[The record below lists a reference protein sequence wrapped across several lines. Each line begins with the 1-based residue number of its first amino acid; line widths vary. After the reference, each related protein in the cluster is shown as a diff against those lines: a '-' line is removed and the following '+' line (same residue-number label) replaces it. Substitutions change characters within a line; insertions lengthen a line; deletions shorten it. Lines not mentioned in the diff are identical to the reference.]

1 MSKLLSVIICTHN
14 PRKDY
19 LERALESLRN
29 QSFPSKGWEFL
40 LIDNCSSQ
48 PLEAELNLEWH
59 ASGKIV
65 REENLGLT
73 QARLRG
79 ICESSGSLLVFVDDD
94 NCLREDYLATA
105 WQLAK
110 DWPQL
115 GAWSGR
121 VVPEYEVAPAAELL
135 PYIWM
140 LCIRP
145 VEKPSWGNTF
155 QMETTPWGAGMCVR
169 RNVADFY
176 ARAIEQNPRRASL
189 DRRGPGLGSTGDM
202 DLALTSLDLGMGTG
216 VFPELELRHLI
227 PERRVQESYLLKL
240 VEDGAA
246 GDVIFQASRGIL
258 GRNSES
264 RVDKLVRSYKML
276 RASRIQK
283 AFGVAFERGRKQGLA
298 IMQSFSKPRALEK

>member
-1 MSKLLSVIICTHN
+1 MSKVLSVIICTHN

-19 LERALESLRN
+19 LERVLESLRN
-29 QSFPSKGWEFL
+29 QTFPYNDWEFL

-48 PLEAELNLEWH
+48 PIAKGLNLNWH
-59 ASGKIV
+59 PNARIV

-73 QARLRG
+73 QARIRG
-79 ICESSGSLLVFVDDD
+79 IRESSGSLLVFVDDD
-94 NCLREDYLATA
+94 NLLREDYLVTA
-105 WQLAK
+105 WKFSQ

-121 VVPEYEVAPAAELL
+121 VVPEYEVAPAAELM

-169 RNVADFY
+169 RNVAEFY
-176 ARAIEQNPRRASL
+176 ARSLEHNPDRANL
-189 DRRGPGLGSTGDM
+189 DRRGQGLGSTGDM
-202 DLALTSLDLGMGTG
+202 DLALTSLDLGLGTG

-227 PERRVQESYLLKL
+227 SERRVQESYLLKL
-240 VEDGAA
+240 VEDGAV

-258 GRNSES
+258 GRQSES
-264 RVDKLVRSYKML
+264 RVDKLVRIYKIL
-276 RASRIQK
+276 RGSRIQK
-283 AFGVAFERGRKQGLA
+283 AFGMAFERGRKQGLA
-298 IMQSFSKPRALEK
+298 ILKSFPKSRAL

>member
-1 MSKLLSVIICTHN
+1 MLYTPAMVTVILCTHN

-19 LERALESLRN
+19 LEKALECLRN
-29 QSFPSKGWEFL
+29 QIFPYNDWEFL

-48 PLEAELNLEWH
+48 PIAEGLNLNWH
-59 ASGKIV
+59 PNARIV

-73 QARLRG
+73 QARIRG
-79 ICESSGSLLVFVDDD
+79 IRESSGSLLVFVDDD
-94 NCLREDYLATA
+94 NLLREDYLVTA
-105 WQLAK
+105 WKFSQ
-110 DWPQL
+110 DWPHL

-121 VVPEYEVAPAAELL
+121 VIPEYEVTPAAELL

-169 RNVADFY
+169 RNVAEFY
-176 ARAIEQNPRRASL
+176 ASSLDKNPQRTIL
-189 DRRGPGLGSTGDM
+189 DRRGDGLGSTGDM
-202 DLALTSLDLGMGTG
+202 DLALTSLDLGLGTG

-246 GDVIFQASRGIL
+246 GDVIFQAGRGML
-258 GRNSES
+258 RRNSES
-264 RVDKLVRSYKML
+264 RIDRFVRAYKLL

-283 AFGVAFERGRKQGLA
+283 AFGKAIERGQKRAKAQLG
-298 IMQSFSKPRALEK
+298 SFKIDA

>member
-1 MSKLLSVIICTHN
+1 MVSVILCTRN

-19 LERALESLRN
+19 LDRVLESL
-29 QSFPSKGWEFL
+29 QSQILSYNEWEFL

-48 PLEAELNLEWH
+48 PIASGLNLEWH
-59 ASGKIV
+59 PGARIV

-79 ICESSGSLLVFVDDD
+79 IRESSGSLLVFVDDD
-94 NCLREDYLATA
+94 NLLREDYLATA
-105 WQLAK
+105 WKLSQ

-121 VVPEYEVAPAAELL
+121 VVPEYEVAPASELL

-145 VEKPSWGNTF
+145 VEKPFWGNTF

-169 RNVADFY
+169 RNVAAFY
-176 ARAIEQNPRRASL
+176 ARAIEQNPQRACL
-189 DRRGPGLGSTGDM
+189 DRRGQGLGSTGDM

-227 PERRVQESYLLKL
+227 PERRVQKSYLLKL
-240 VEDGAA
+240 VEDGAV

-258 GRNSES
+258 ARQSES

-283 AFGVAFERGRKQGLA
+283 AFGLAFERGRKRGQEMLNK
-298 IMQSFSKPRALEK
+298 IKKTDEV

>member
-1 MSKLLSVIICTHN
+1 MVSVVLCTHN
-14 PRKDY
+14 PKKDY
-19 LERALESLRN
+19 LDRVLENLRSQILAHN
-29 QSFPSKGWEFL
+29 EWEFL

-48 PLEAELNLEWH
+48 PIAAGFNLEWQPN
-59 ASGKIV
+59 ARIV

-79 ICESSGSLLVFVDDD
+79 IRESSGSLLVFVDDD

-105 WQLAK
+105 WKLSQ

-121 VVPEYEVAPAAELL
+121 VIPEYEVAPATELL

-145 VEKPSWGNTF
+145 VEKSTWGNTF

-169 RNVADFY
+169 RNVAEFY
-176 ARAIEQNPRRASL
+176 ARSLEQNPQRASL
-189 DRRGPGLGSTGDM
+189 DRRGQGLGSTGDM
-202 DLALTSLDLGMGTG
+202 DLALSSLDLGFGTG
-216 VFPELELRHLI
+216 VFQELELRHLI

-258 GRNSES
+258 ARQSES

-283 AFGVAFERGRKQGLA
+283 AFGLAFERGRKQGLA